1 LKAGYAERAQARP
14 HSAACQ
20 NPPRDKS
27 QSTIFSHKGKLE
39 LVVVRFHRN
48 NHVEVGVQQRSLQRC
63 PSSAAPRIQNP
74 LHSREILNFLRRRPI
89 FSRSYDDE
97 PVFAQWRSN
106 YLGRQLLP
114 LGSKNEGCVQSPCAH
129 AFQQFA
135 APSGAEPER
144 DLWKL
149 GSNPPERFGN
159 SKLSQSV
166 RHTDSYFPGR
176 EVAGG

>member
-1 LKAGYAERAQARP
+1 
-14 HSAACQ
+14 
-20 NPPRDKS
+20 
-27 QSTIFSHKGKLE
+27 
-39 LVVVRFHRN
+39 
-48 NHVEVGVQQRSLQRC
+48 
-63 PSSAAPRIQNP
+63 QNP

-176 EVAGG
+176 EVAGGSNSPHFVSLVEQAPAAFESGLARRRQRHWARAPIQKNRAQRALQ